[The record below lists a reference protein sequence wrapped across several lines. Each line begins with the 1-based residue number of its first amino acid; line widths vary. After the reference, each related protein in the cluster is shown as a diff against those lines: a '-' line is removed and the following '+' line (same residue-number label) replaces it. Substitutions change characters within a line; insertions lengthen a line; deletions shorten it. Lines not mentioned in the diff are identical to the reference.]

1 VIQLIAKDAGLRLNL
16 SINAAA
22 EVVTS
27 YASIFELPIEQ
38 RRLRV
43 REVRPASR
51 GNTLGALPSNILST
65 LRPSATIIYRYREN
79 IGLSPDHSAPGSIPV
94 GMVLLRQLAPRLLT
108 RPAFLLHSHSGYRS
122 RSRYHRNV

>member
-27 YASIFELPIEQ
+27 YASIFELKIEQ

-65 LRPSATIIYRYREN
+65 CKHASNIDQGFGEHVTINQMVARPDLVRSVCSIKNFADSYRSPELRLAACRR
-79 IGLSPDHSAPGSIPV
+79 PGS
-94 GMVLLRQLAPRLLT
+94 
-108 RPAFLLHSHSGYRS
+108 
-122 RSRYHRNV
+122 